1 MHAPAE
7 RTAWSHPEWV
17 TSCRKTTIFCIYL
30 TFLEISGKIIT
41 EISIPSLLNMTHK
54 IDRIDQAIVHLLM
67 EDGRMPS
74 AEIARRLGNVSERA
88 VNYRIK
94 RLIEAGL
101 IRVSAI
107 VNHKALGF
115 PVTADVWLEVEPG
128 RVLEVARKM
137 AEFAEVSYVA
147 CSTGDRDVSIQVYA
161 RDNEELYRFV
171 TKVIGNV
178 PGVRKTSTMLLPLV
192 LKDVYDWRIPDST
205 GVDGE
210 EGKD

>member
-1 MHAPAE
+1 
-7 RTAWSHPEWV
+7 
-17 TSCRKTTIFCIYL
+17 
-30 TFLEISGKIIT
+30 
-41 EISIPSLLNMTHK
+41 MTYK
-54 IDRIDQAIVHLLM
+54 IDRIDQAIVRLLM

-88 VNYRIK
+88 VNYRIR
-94 RLIEAGL
+94 RLVGEGL

-107 VNHKALGF
+107 VDHKALGF

-171 TKVIGNV
+171 TEVVGNV

-192 LKDVYDWRIPDST
+192 LKDVYDWRIPDSAC
-205 GVDGE
+205 VDGKE
-210 EGKD
+210 DKD

>member
-1 MHAPAE
+1 
-7 RTAWSHPEWV
+7 
-17 TSCRKTTIFCIYL
+17 
-30 TFLEISGKIIT
+30 
-41 EISIPSLLNMTHK
+41 MTHK

-74 AEIARRLGNVSERA
+74 AEVARRLGNVSERA
-88 VNYRIK
+88 VSYRIR
-94 RLIEAGL
+94 RLVKEGM

-107 VNHKALGF
+107 VDHKALGF

-171 TKVIGNV
+171 TEVVGNV

-205 GVDGE
+205 CMDGKE
-210 EGKD
+210 DKD